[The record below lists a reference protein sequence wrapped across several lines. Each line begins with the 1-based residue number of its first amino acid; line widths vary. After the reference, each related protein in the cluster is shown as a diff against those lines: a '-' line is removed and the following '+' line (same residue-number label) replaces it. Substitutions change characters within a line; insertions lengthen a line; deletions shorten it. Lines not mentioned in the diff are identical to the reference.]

1 MICRVLL
8 LVIKIVI
15 TRGPLTI
22 RVLASTTPDNLRSGL
37 NAEGNGGR
45 EGGGVLENPAKS
57 SGTDGCLCEGGCY
70 REKHKPFLSRCCRDI
85 CESTELKG
93 NSLKCNQ
100 QCPCYHLEKRLQAEK
115 HRPRVEDEDGKRG
128 NCGKKLY
135 QCEEREK
142 LATDLKFIVGQ
153 LKKELKRT
161 KANLGITTKV
171 LIGLLYII
179 VLTSIGFCCHQK
191 WSAGAAC
198 TECRARARTHA
209 SKNNRATVSASD
221 VITSRKIQTTLST
234 LVEMTN
240 EPRTFPQ
247 GNSRSLPMTVSRS
260 PSPTRAFPR
269 NAPVHASLRNPNP
282 ATARGSNYGG
292 VDANLAEAP
301 WRPRLL
307 SRPLQLHASR
317 CNTEPLQL
325 HASRCN
331 TEPLQLHASRCNTEP
346 AQLLDAQALEDE
358 AGQALGSG
366 SRNYPKRRHS
376 FIYA

>member
-37 NAEGNGGR
+37 NVFAEGNGGR
-45 EGGGVLENPAKS
+45 GRGGGGVLVYPAKS

-93 NSLKCNQ
+93 TSLKCNRY
-100 QCPCYHLEKRLQAEK
+100 CPCYHLERSLQADR
-115 HRPRVEDEDGKRG
+115 HRPAVEDEDGKRG

-135 QCEEREK
+135 QCEEREQ
-142 LATDLKFIVGQ
+142 LTSDLKFIVGQ

-191 WSAGAAC
+191 WSAGAEC
-198 TECRARARTHA
+198 TECRATARSRT
-209 SKNNRATVSASD
+209 SKNDRATVSATD

-240 EPRTFPQ
+240 EPRSFLQ

-260 PSPTRAFPR
+260 PSPTRHISR
-269 NAPVHASLRNPNP
+269 NAPVHASLHNPNP
-282 ATARGSNYGG
+282 APARGSNYGG
-292 VDANLAEAP
+292 VDANLADAP

-331 TEPLQLHASRCNTEP
+331 TEP
-346 AQLLDAQALEDE
+346 AQLLDARALEDE